1 MEKQNH
7 SSVLKKPAYR
17 KLEDLNLL
25 DDFLFQQMLLQKDT
39 GEEFCRILLS
49 TILGKPI
56 RNVNVISQKSIPG
69 IDLHQHGIRMDAYI
83 ETASDTPSGTGEVSL
98 DAEILPAVYDIEPNK
113 YYEKATLPKRMR
125 YYHGLIDTRLL
136 SSHMTYKALPEV
148 VIIIILPYDPFDSN
162 RMVYTVQNQ
171 CIEDSRVRYEDGAK
185 KIFLY
190 TKGVEGNPSQ
200 ELRDMLKYIEETTAD
215 NVTNSTI
222 AAVDNLVSKVKH
234 SREVSVSYMKS
245 WEWEEIIREEATRE
259 GIEQGTQRGL
269 IEGRKEGKKEG
280 KKEALM
286 ESTRIFIETCQEL
299 NISKEDAA
307 SKLIE
312 KYHLSADEAER
323 SLTDYWN

>member
-1 MEKQNH
+1 MEKQNYP
-7 SSVLKKPAYR
+7 SFPKKPVYR

-25 DDFLFQQMLLQKDT
+25 DDFLFQQMLLQKDI
-39 GEEFCRILLS
+39 GEEFCRILLH

-56 RNVNVISQKSIPG
+56 RNVNVVSQKSIPG

-83 ETASDTPSGTGEVSL
+83 ETISDTPSGTGETSL
-98 DAEILPAVYDIEPNK
+98 DAKILPTIYDIEPNK

-148 VIIIILPYDPFDSN
+148 VIIIILPYDSFDSN

-171 CIEDSRVRYEDGAK
+171 CIEDTRIRYEDGAK

-215 NVTNSTI
+215 NITNPSI
-222 AAVDNLVSKVKH
+222 AAVDSLVSKVKH

-245 WEWEEIIREEATRE
+245 WEWEEMIREEATQE
-259 GIEQGTQRGL
+259 GLEA
-269 IEGRKEGKKEG
+269 G
-280 KKEALM
+280 KKEALI
-286 ESTRIFIETCQEL
+286 ESTKIFIETCQEL
-299 NISKEDAA
+299 GISKEDTA
-307 SKLIE
+307 SKLVE
-312 KYHLSADEAER
+312 KYHLSAADAER
-323 SLTDYWN
+323 SLADYWH